1 MGVCRAKKTGQSKEK
16 TTCRVPH
23 TLTPDQIVKK
33 SRSNLAFAL
42 SCLPRARREAMI
54 IFYAFCRVVDDLA
67 DEPGFTLEERQ
78 AGLDRWK
85 DVVRGRAAG
94 LTSFETQVQ
103 GMMQAHGVPAE
114 EMLEIIAGMEM
125 DFEPRRFATWE
136 ELRQYCYRVAC
147 CVGLA
152 SIRIFGCTAP
162 QSRDYALHLGY
173 ALQITNILRDI
184 RGDWEN
190 GQRLY
195 LPLDILARHGV
206 SEQDIAAGQATPHV
220 VAAVMEIAGM
230 ARGQYALA
238 GQNLTRQDRL
248 PLLAAEAMRRIYSE
262 TLAQIQGE
270 RAAGIFSRRYRLS
283 TFRKGLILLGAILRG
298 QWYKLRGV

>member
-1 MGVCRAKKTGQSKEK
+1 MAVCRAEKTGQSKEK

-23 TLTPDQIVKK
+23 TLTPEQIVKK

-42 SCLPRARREAMI
+42 ACLPRARREAMI

-67 DEPGFTLEERQ
+67 DEPGFTLEQRQ
-78 AGLDRWK
+78 TGLNRWK
-85 DVVRGRAAG
+85 VVVQGRLEG
-94 LTSFETQVQ
+94 LTPFETQVQ
-103 GMMQAHGVPAE
+103 GIMREHGVPAE

-125 DFEPRRFATWE
+125 DFEPQRFATWE

-162 QSRDYALHLGY
+162 QSREYALHLGY

-190 GQRLY
+190 GQRVY

-206 SEQDIAAGQATPHV
+206 TEQDIAAGMATAPV
-220 VAAVMEIAGM
+220 VAAIMEITGM

-238 GQNLTRQDRL
+238 GQNLTREDRL
-248 PLLAAEAMRRIYSE
+248 PLLAAETMRRIYSE
-262 TLAQIQGE
+262 TLAQIE
-270 RAAGIFSRRYRLS
+270 SECAAGIFTKRYRLS
-283 TFRKGLILLGAILRG
+283 NLRKGLILLGAILRG
-298 QWYKLRGV
+298 QWYKLRG